1 MPNVDDSLGKFSIS
15 LAVKDLEASR
25 SFYQKLG
32 FAPEAGDGKTWQ
44 VLRNGEATIGLV
56 QGMFDR
62 NILTFTPGWGSD
74 RNALASFT
82 DVRALH
88 ARARAAG
95 LATTDETGLDGTGP
109 GSFMLTDPD
118 GNPVLIDQHV

>member
-1 MPNVDDSLGKFSIS
+1 MPNDDDSLGKFSIS

-32 FAPEAGDGKTWQ
+32 FVAEAGDGKTWQ
-44 VLRNGEATIGLV
+44 VLRNGEATLGLV
-56 QGMFDR
+56 QGMFER
-62 NILTFTPGWGSD
+62 NILTFTPGWGSA
-74 RNALASFT
+74 RKELASFA

-95 LATTDETGLDGTGP
+95 LTTTDETGLDGTGP